1 MKEFQKQVEA
11 ARKLN
16 RALHSFD
23 INLAIAATDKEYA
36 IAGNFFY
43 VLHTPEISDNIN
55 IRFNEASNPSL
66 KLEVGLGFRSYYER
80 VFITTPSG
88 QTGTMTIFHGL
99 VDPEQ
104 FAIIDNRTQAG
115 WLVLENVL
123 KQLRGV
129 IGAERSANVG
139 AGTTTVSLT
148 AVELI
153 EVNDLRVG
161 WILQAKPTNS
171 GIIYLG
177 ISSSVS
183 STLCM
188 RELAAGESWSLSN
201 FTGAV
206 WGIGSAAGQLIHE
219 GRW

>member
-1 MKEFQKQVEA
+1 MKNFQEQVEA
-11 ARKLN
+11 ARKLS

-23 INLAIAATDKEYA
+23 IDLALWQTDKEYA

-43 VLHTPEISDNIN
+43 VLHTPELTDYIN
-55 IRFNEASNPSL
+55 IRFNEISNPSL
-66 KLEVGLGFRSYYER
+66 KLELGLGFRSYYER
-80 VFITTPSG
+80 VFITTPGG
-88 QTGTMTIFHGL
+88 QTGSMTIFHGL

-115 WLVLENVL
+115 WLVLESIL

-129 IGAERSANVG
+129 IGAERSAQVAYGG
-139 AGTTTVSLT
+139 ATVSLT

-153 EVNDLRVG
+153 ATKDTRVG
-161 WILQAKPTNS
+161 CTIQADATNT

-177 ISSSVS
+177 FSNIVS
-183 STLCM
+183 STIYF
-188 RELAAGESWSLSN
+188 RELAAGQVWESN
-201 FTGAV
+201 NYTGPV
-206 WGIGSAAGQLIHE
+206 WGIASIASQKTVN